1 MTSKHFTRHSKTKN
15 DLNIHNNNSKPL
27 KLCFKCEEPCLE
39 DIDVDKNIEE
49 QSIDCDSC
57 KKWIHK
63 KCLDRTVNETQ
74 WDFIRSSNPCILF
87 KCTECVS
94 EKAEQLKKFTQLTK
108 EISNVN
114 DNVEGLRHDFQTNNE
129 RLITEFQKSMMP
141 QVEKLIN
148 DKIQQHTKEL
158 DEKYEERI
166 KNLEKE
172 MKDCK
177 ITQPQASNPPTTQAN
192 LEKMI
197 KDVKSTEVNLESKIK
212 QELRVYM
219 DNHQDKDSRKNNI
232 IILRLNE
239 QTSGDAKE
247 KIEKDRQEVKKLLE
261 ITNPELNAEIN
272 EILNNKRTFRLG
284 RNYKE
289 GDKPRPIKIELT
301 DEDMKFDIFQGC
313 RNLKNSMYEH
323 VSVQSDLSKEE
334 QKQNYKLRQ
343 ELRER
348 KSKGEEVCIYNNTII
363 LKADHPKNG
372 TPDKD
377 DDDTK

>member
-15 DLNIHNNNSKPL
+15 DLNAINNKPL

-39 DIDVDKNIEE
+39 DNDVEKNIEE

-63 KCLDRTVNETQ
+63 KCLDRTVNENQ

-94 EKAEQLKKFTQLTK
+94 EKANLFKEFRAELTK
-108 EISNVN
+108 EMTGVKDEVQS
-114 DNVEGLRHDFQTNNE
+114 LRQAFENNTD
-129 RLITEFQKSMMP
+129 RVITEMKNAMMP
-141 QVEKLIN
+141 QFENLIK
-148 DKIQQHTKEL
+148 DKITEHTKEL
-158 DEKYEERI
+158 DHKYEERI
-166 KNLEKE
+166 SKLEKE
-172 MKDCK
+172 MKECK
-177 ITQPQASNPPTTQAN
+177 NNQPQASDPPTTQSN

-197 KDVKSTEVNLESKIK
+197 KDVKSTEMNLESKIK
-212 QELRVYM
+212 SELKVYM

-239 QTSGDAKE
+239 QSGGDVKE
-247 KIEKDRQEVKKLLE
+247 NIEKDRNELKKLLE
-261 ITNPELNAEIN
+261 ITNPELKAEME
-272 EILNNKRTFRLG
+272 EILNKKRTFRLG

-289 GDKPRPIKIELT
+289 GDKPRPIKIELP
-301 DEDMKFDIFQGC
+301 DEDMKKDIFEGC
-313 RNLKNSMYEH
+313 KYLKNSIFEH
-323 VSVQSDLSKEE
+323 VSVQNDLTIAE

-363 LKADHPKNG
+363 LKADHPKNE
-372 TPDKD
+372 TSAAAKENPQ
-377 DDDTK
+377 